1 MTYTVQELTP
11 SLMQSHVDDY
21 FVTLANL
28 SSVDALT
35 EQDAV
40 AVLDLI
46 NKQWSHI
53 YVAIHDDGK
62 IIGTITLLVEQK
74 FLRWGALAG
83 HLEDVAVREGY
94 EGQGIGGWLVAHAVS
109 QAKQLWCY
117 KIILDCNEKL
127 LWFYAKYGFEAKEV
141 CMKMYL

>member
-11 SLMQSHVDDY
+11 VLMQSHVDDY

-46 NKQWSHI
+46 NKQ
-53 YVAIHDDGK
+53 
-62 IIGTITLLVEQK
+62 
-74 FLRWGALAG
+74 
-83 HLEDVAVREGY
+83 
-94 EGQGIGGWLVAHAVS
+94 
-109 QAKQLWCY
+109 
-117 KIILDCNEKL
+117 
-127 LWFYAKYGFEAKEV
+127 
-141 CMKMYL
+141 

>member
-1 MTYTVQELTP
+1 MTYTVRELTP
-11 SLMQSHVDDY
+11 VLMQSHVDDY

-53 YVAIHDDGK
+53 YVAVHDDGK
-62 IIGTITLLVEQK
+62 IVGTITLLVEQK
-74 FLRWGALAG
+74 FLRWWALAG

-94 EGQGIGGWLVAHAVS
+94 EWQGIGGWLVAHAVAE
-109 QAKQLWCY
+109 AKKLGCY